1 MVKFLLIFLTNFS
14 LHIAA
19 LFVERLSF
27 PTLNYLLVFLK
38 NQLAYVCGFISFF
51 FLTFILF
58 FKFCFIFGHTHGMW
72 EFSGQ
77 GSNLCMTAGT
87 QAPALTL
94 PDPNP
99 LYHRELLKGLFLN
112 SILFYLY
119 LCLSSQDTQSW
130 LP

>member
-1 MVKFLLIFLTNFS
+1 MYVGLFL
-14 LHIAA
+14 
-19 LFVERLSF
+19 
-27 PTLNYLLVFLK
+27 
-38 NQLAYVCGFISFF
+38 F
-51 FLTFILF
+51 FLTFILL

-112 SILFYLY
+112 SILFVFMSIKSRYTVLVTIA
-119 LCLSSQDTQSW
+119 L
-130 LP
+130 